1 MKKTWADLRSGVYYL
16 GDYTVRC
23 GRPGKHLWKER
34 NEYGKELV
42 VLTDQIGEEEK
53 GGTKVMTVNHGQ
65 KYGLRFDFE

>member
-1 MKKTWADLRSGVYYL
+1 M
-16 GDYTVRC
+16 RC

-53 GGTKVMTVNHGQ
+53 GGTKFMTVNHGQ